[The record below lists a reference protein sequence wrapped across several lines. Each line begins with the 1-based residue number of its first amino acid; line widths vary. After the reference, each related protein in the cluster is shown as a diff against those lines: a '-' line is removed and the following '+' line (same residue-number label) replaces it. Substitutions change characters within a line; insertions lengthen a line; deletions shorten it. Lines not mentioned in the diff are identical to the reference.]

1 MLENTVEQMGDVE
14 AAFGPSIARII
25 GLSVGCI
32 ITTILGLLCFTPFYI
47 SWQQGGQ
54 IPTIAYLAL
63 LLGAPLFV
71 VAISAFSCLFAMVR
85 YRFFFCSEGIAH
97 NLNGTVV
104 SCRWDFIAEVKEEAF
119 ISSWLHPAYGLRY
132 IIQMKDG
139 REPLIVDVYVNRTA
153 KFRRL
158 MNEEVARRGI
168 PWINVPDPF
177 LHPVA
182 RKCPQCA
189 NTGPE
194 HKNRASFEREG
205 GASWA
210 GEGNGDV
217 SARTGGTARHAGR
230 SAESGLAGCCGL
242 TQDGAALS
250 ASRSRP
256 MNRTR
261 AVGTTAERFV

>member
-1 MLENTVEQMGDVE
+1 MPVEQMGDVE
-14 AAFGPSIARII
+14 AVFGPSIARII
-25 GLSVGCI
+25 GLSAGCM
-32 ITTILGLLCFTPFYI
+32 ITTTLGLLCFTPFYI

-63 LLGAPLFV
+63 LLGAPLLV
-71 VAISAFSCLFAMVR
+71 VAISAFSCLFAKVR
-85 YRFFFCSEGIAH
+85 YRFFFCSEGIVH

-132 IIQMKDG
+132 VIQMKYG

-189 NTGPE
+189 NTTFSRKKEVLGYSIHGPIE
-194 HKNRASFEREG
+194 RTLRQCDNCGTIYITPIWMRAWPVLVVVILGCFLGGIMPFLPRDIRDFLLSIAREI
-205 GASWA
+205 
-210 GEGNGDV
+210 
-217 SARTGGTARHAGR
+217 R
-230 SAESGLAGCCGL
+230 L
-242 TQDGAALS
+242 
-250 ASRSRP
+250 
-256 MNRTR
+256 
-261 AVGTTAERFV
+261 F